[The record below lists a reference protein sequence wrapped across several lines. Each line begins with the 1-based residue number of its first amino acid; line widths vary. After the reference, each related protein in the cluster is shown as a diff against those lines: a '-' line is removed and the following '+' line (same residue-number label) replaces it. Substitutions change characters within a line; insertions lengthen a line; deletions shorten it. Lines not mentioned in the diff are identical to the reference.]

1 MNITVTGA
9 NGYIGSHV
17 VKALLDAG
25 ASCTAV
31 DFSNNRI
38 DPRAAFRSV
47 NILANDPDVYAK
59 LGRPDVFLHLAWKDG
74 FAHNSPAHMEMLSAH
89 AELLRNLL
97 AGGLKRLAV
106 MGTMHE
112 VGYHEGAID
121 ENTPCAPISQYGIAK
136 NALRESS
143 RLLAGQYGAL
153 WQWLRAFYIY
163 GDDANARSIFGKL
176 LQAAREGKTS
186 FPFTSGK
193 NKYDFIPVAELARQ
207 IAACVL
213 QDKIDGVI
221 NCCSGRPVSLAE
233 RVEEFIRENALN
245 IKLEYGAYPDRAYDS
260 PAVWGNDAKIQ
271 TILKNTNTHENI

>member
-31 DFSNNRI
+31 DFSNNHI

-47 NILANDPDVYAK
+47 NILANDPNVYAK

-97 AGGLKRLAV
+97 TGGLKRLAV

-112 VGYHEGAID
+112 VGYYEGAID

-143 RLLAGQYGAL
+143 RLLAGQHGAL

-176 LQAAREGKTS
+176 LQAAREGKTT

-213 QDKIDGVI
+213 QDTIDGVI

-271 TILKNTNTHENI
+271 TILKNTNTYENI

>member
-1 MNITVTGA
+1 MKIAVSGA

-25 ASCTAV
+25 VSCTAV
-31 DFSNNRI
+31 DFSNVHI
-38 DPRAAFRSV
+38 DPRANFLTLNV
-47 NILANDPDVYAK
+47 LENDPDVYAK

-89 AELLRNLL
+89 AALVRNML

-143 RLLAGQYGAL
+143 RLLAGQHGAL

-176 LQAAREGKTS
+176 LQAAREGKTT
-186 FPFTSGK
+186 FPFTSGQ
-193 NKYDFIPVAELARQ
+193 NKYDFIPVTELARQ
-207 IAACVL
+207 IAACVM
-213 QDKIDGVI
+213 QEKVTGVI

-260 PAVWGNDAKIQ
+260 PAVWGNNAKIQ
-271 TILKNTNTHENI
+271 TILTQQNIF